1 MRKDVWE
8 GIVLESFIALVADLK
23 SHWSD
28 IIEIVAGE
36 LSDILS
42 KLQVLLHEK
51 IGRTTLLFK
60 LNEDLRVIF
69 WNFLAVDSHSASLMQ
84 TDIINS
90 ILFIFLVFLSFLT
103 LIIFFVSSI
112 RRVNKVHSV
121 LPFCVCLLELLLLS
135 SKSFL
140 DEQIDVRCLDGR
152 ENSIVWEIFKINFFH
167 LSFLCEVK
175 ILPSAALN
183 FFITDFLLLLSF
195 DVLVDLMS
203 SIHLSHCLFFSRG
216 VPINDPIMPNDISHT
231 WSEVRLELK
240 NSCHQILELRCEKA
254 RFVMRFVLLPE
265 KVDTV
270 FDEVLVVW
278 VGRRC

>member
-23 SHWSD
+23 SYWSD

-36 LSDILS
+36 FSDILP

-51 IGRTTLLFK
+51 IGRTTLLSK

-103 LIIFFVSSI
+103 LIFFFVSSI

-135 SKSFL
+135 FKSFL
-140 DEQIDVRCLDGR
+140 DEQIDVRCLDSR

-183 FFITDFLLLLSF
+183 FFITDFMLLLSF
-195 DVLVDLMS
+195 YVLVDLMS
-203 SIHLSHCLFFSRG
+203 SIHLSDCLFFSRG
-216 VPINDPIMPNDISHT
+216 VPINDPIVPNDISHT

-254 RFVMRFVLLPE
+254 RFVMCFVLLPE

-278 VGRRC
+278 VGGRC